1 MTLYEYTLLTDTAQW
16 SDLWENGI
24 FLTNRKYLDSK
35 FSLYVLHYFF
45 VEVELDPVTNKIKG
59 KTHFKQ
65 GEILNKYSGSIDISK
80 IE

>member
-1 MTLYEYTLLTDTAQW
+1 MTLYEYTLLTDKAQW
-16 SDLWENGI
+16 NGLWKNGK

-35 FSLYVLHYFF
+35 FSLYAIYDFF
-45 VEVELDPVTNKIKG
+45 IEVELDPVTNKIKS